1 MDIKTFYNE
10 RQTKLQEFQNEYNE
24 LKIQYKNSLQQ
35 YLEDSSKLQSVL
47 DVNKQLNDLITEF
60 IGKSGSQFDEQ
71 TINDLTNDILLYQQ
85 QYKEL
90 KNSKNSNEKA
100 QQILNSET
108 ITLND
113 LKYKYNIFL
122 GIFIICI
129 LIIIYYI
136 FITPKQSILVS
147 LKSQPLPMM

>member
-122 GIFIICI
+122 GIFIVCI

>member
-1 MDIKTFYNE
+1 MDIKTFYNQ
-10 RQTKLQEFQNEYNE
+10 RQTNLQEFHNEYNE
-24 LKIQYKNSLQQ
+24 LKIQYRNSLQQ

-122 GIFIICI
+122 SIFILCI
-129 LIIIYYI
+129 IIIIYYI

>member
-35 YLEDSSKLQSVL
+35 YLEDSSKLQGVL

-122 GIFIICI
+122 GIFIFCI

>member
-35 YLEDSSKLQSVL
+35 YLEDSSKLQYVL

-122 GIFIICI
+122 GIFIVCI

>member
-1 MDIKTFYNE
+1 MDIKTFYNQ
-10 RQTKLQEFQNEYNE
+10 RQTNLQEFQNEYNE
-24 LKIQYKNSLQQ
+24 LKIQYRNSLQQ

-122 GIFIICI
+122 GIFILCI
-129 LIIIYYI
+129 IIIIYYI

>member
-1 MDIKTFYNE
+1 MDIKTFFNQ
-10 RQTKLQEFQNEYNE
+10 RQTNLQEFQNEYNE
-24 LKIQYKNSLQQ
+24 LKIQYRNSLQQ

-71 TINDLTNDILLYQQ
+71 TINDLTNDILSYQQ

-122 GIFIICI
+122 GIFILCI
-129 LIIIYYI
+129 IIIIYYI

>member
-35 YLEDSSKLQSVL
+35 YLKDSSKLQGVL

>member
-1 MDIKTFYNE
+1 MDIKTFFNQ
-10 RQTKLQEFQNEYNE
+10 RQTNLQEFQNEYNE
-24 LKIQYKNSLQQ
+24 LKIQYRNSLQQ

-122 GIFIICI
+122 GIFILCI
-129 LIIIYYI
+129 IIIIYYI

>member
-35 YLEDSSKLQSVL
+35 YLEDSSKLQGVL

-60 IGKSGSQFDEQ
+60 IGKSGSKFDEQ
-71 TINDLTNDILLYQQ
+71 TINDLTNDIILYQQ

-129 LIIIYYI
+129 LIIIFYI

>member
-35 YLEDSSKLQSVL
+35 YLEDSSKLQGVL

>member
-35 YLEDSSKLQSVL
+35 YLEDSSKLQGVL

-122 GIFIICI
+122 GIFIVCI

>member
-35 YLEDSSKLQSVL
+35 YLEDSSKLQGVL

-100 QQILNSET
+100 QQILNFET

-122 GIFIICI
+122 GIFIFCI